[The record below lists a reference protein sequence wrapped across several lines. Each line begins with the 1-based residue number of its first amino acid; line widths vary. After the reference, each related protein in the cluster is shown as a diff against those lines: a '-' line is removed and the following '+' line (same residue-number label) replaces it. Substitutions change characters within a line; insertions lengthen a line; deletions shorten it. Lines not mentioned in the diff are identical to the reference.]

1 MYSDFC
7 VFMTVQANISRNAK
21 ISSCRSQL
29 YGYMIFDRGGVNERR
44 IAIGV
49 AMGYKVVASN
59 PKVGFAPIPSI
70 VDS

>member
-1 MYSDFC
+1 MYEY
-7 VFMTVQANISRNAK
+7 I
-21 ISSCRSQL
+21 
-29 YGYMIFDRGGVNERR
+29 IFDRGGVNKRR

-49 AMGYKVVASN
+49 AMVYKVVASN